1 MEFDAYAQPGNS
13 GSPVL
18 NSKHELIGI
27 LYAGSGKDESEKN
40 FGVYFTPQLKEF
52 IQNNIENKYHQF
64 IREVDFLKSD

>member
-1 MEFDAYAQPGNS
+1 MEFDAFAQLGNS

-40 FGVYFTPQLKEF
+40 FGVYFTLQLKEF
-52 IQNNIENKYHQF
+52 IQKNIEK
-64 IREVDFLKSD
+64 

>member
-1 MEFDAYAQPGNS
+1 MRMHNQVIQ

-52 IQNNIENKYHQF
+52 IQNNIEK
-64 IREVDFLKSD
+64 